1 MDASPALA
9 VVRLITFATAM
20 VLFGSSLFALYT
32 TRQAAYRR
40 GARPRSAARL
50 SRAVALG
57 AVVLLLVALP
67 GWLPATAA
75 GMNDASDPV
84 PLSELIR
91 TVLLE
96 TGFGR
101 VWAVQLG
108 LAVLLLGAV
117 LAGAPGRI
125 VLAVTAAVLAS
136 EAWVGHAA
144 MEAGLPGALR
154 RGAMVVHLL
163 AAGAWLG
170 GLAPLGRLLLQA
182 RRAGRVRRWPRRAR
196 RCAASRGWA
205 TSR

>member
-9 VVRLITFATAM
+9 VIRLITFATAM
-20 VLFGSSLFALYT
+20 ALFGSSLFALYT
-32 TRQAAYRR
+32 AQEAAYRCD
-40 GARPRSAARL
+40 AHPRSAARL
-50 SRAVALG
+50 SRTLALG
-57 AVVLLLVALP
+57 PVILLLVALL

-84 PLSELIR
+84 PLSELTR

-101 VWAVQLG
+101 VWAIRLG
-108 LAVLLLGAV
+108 LAILLLAAV
-117 LAGAPGRI
+117 LADAPGRI
-125 VLAVTAAVLAS
+125 VLAVTAAILAS

-170 GLAPLGRLLLQA
+170 GLVPLGRLLSQA
-182 RRAGRVRRWPRRAR
+182 RRAGRGP
-196 RCAASRGWA
+196 
-205 TSR
+205 